1 LLALPN
7 PPRLLTT
14 RYFGLLFML
23 FARAVARLSFVVFVS
38 ILSANFVLA
47 ADPAWKAVSVP
58 DDWKKAPPGMNN
70 HLWYRTQVQIPAE
83 WKGRTLELVVEAADD
98 AREFY
103 LGGKLLGTLGSFPPQ
118 YRSGLGETKRLAV
131 PVDAVQFGKP
141 NVVAIRVCNI
151 AARSGF
157 NVAAPVLF
165 AGDQAIRLAGR
176 WETAAGDD
184 LAWAKAAAANIA
196 TPLFDE
202 LQDSATLQREL
213 KKLAG
218 EEGPLSPGESLR
230 RMITPSDLR
239 VDLVLSEP
247 HIGQPLSMKWDSRGR
262 LWVVEYLQYPNPAG
276 LTMVSRDKHL
286 RSVYDKVPLPP
297 PHHFRGADKIS
308 IHEDSD
314 GDGKLDKHSTF
325 IEGLSL
331 MSSFEFGRGGV
342 WVLNPPYLLFYPDA
356 NGDDVPDGNPVV
368 HLEGFGIE
376 DSHSIASHL
385 RLGPD
390 GWLYATQGS
399 TVTGDIKRPGEKQA
413 QHSLG
418 QLVWRYHPE
427 LHKYEVF
434 AEGGGNAF
442 GVEIDA
448 KGRIYSGHNG
458 GNTRGF
464 HYVQGGYYQ
473 KGFGKHGELSNP
485 YTFGYFEA
493 MKHHNVPRFTH
504 TFVIYDGG
512 ALPAEYHGRLFG
524 VAPLLSHVVMADV
537 SPDRSSFQTH
547 DVGYA
552 LETKDTWFRPVD
564 IQVGPDGGIYVAD
577 FYEQRIDHASHYQGR
592 IDKATG
598 RIYRLLGKNNP
609 TKPEKFDLAEA
620 SSEQL
625 IERLSHNN
633 KWFRQAAQKEIWRRQ
648 DKSIAPL
655 LAQKLAAAE
664 GQTAVEYLWAYHNAA
679 GLSDERVL
687 SLVEHADPY
696 VRLWTVRMAC
706 DDGQV
711 SNPIAN
717 KLAEL
722 AYRDPHVEVRSQLA
736 SSARRLP
743 AAQSLPIVK
752 NLASRSED
760 VDDIHLPLLIW
771 WAIEAKADRD
781 RDQVL
786 ALFED
791 KDFWNQPIVSTH
803 LVEKLMRRYAA
814 TGHRKDL
821 VTCAKLLALAPSKE
835 RAGQLMA
842 GLEAAYEGRTLANLP
857 KELADAMLKAGATSP
872 TLRLRQG
879 DASAVSEALT
889 LLADENA
896 DASKRQQLAVLFG
909 TINQPSCVPVL
920 LTVLKQSRNDGLRSA
935 CLASLQAY
943 GDASIGTTVIDVY
956 SNLPDQVR
964 ETAQSLLAS
973 RKAWAEQFVQA
984 IDGGRVDPRT
994 VTEAT
999 QRKLHLHD
1007 STTIASLMKKHFGE
1021 LAGPSPE
1028 QLRQQIDKL
1037 GGVIGSASGNPY
1049 EGKKL
1054 FMASCGK
1061 CHLLFAQGGKIG
1073 PDLTTYKRDDLRGM
1087 LLNVMN
1093 PSAEIREGF
1102 ENYIVLTTDGRALT
1116 GFIADQDT
1124 NVVVLRGADGQ
1135 NVTVGRDEIDEMTA
1149 TRQSVMPEGLLKDLG
1164 DQQIR
1169 DLFAYLRATQPL
1181 P

>member
-1 LLALPN
+1 MSDLLRRA
-7 PPRLLTT
+7 
-14 RYFGLLFML
+14 
-23 FARAVARLSFVVFVS
+23 AR
-38 ILSANFVLA
+38 SALA
-47 ADPAWKAVSVP
+47 ALIVVVAATAALAAEPQWKAVSIP
-58 DDWKKAPPGMNN
+58 DDWKKAPAGQNN
-70 HLWYRTQVQIPAE
+70 HLWYRAKVQIPAE
-83 WKGRTLELVVEAADD
+83 WQGRKLELVVEAADD
-98 AREFY
+98 ARQFY
-103 LGGKLLGTLGSFPPQ
+103 VGGQRIGTLGSFPPN
-118 YRSGLGETKRLAV
+118 YRSGLGETKRLAL
-131 PVDAVQFGKP
+131 PPEAVQFGKP
-141 NVVAIRVCNI
+141 NLVAIRVCNI

-157 NVAAPVLF
+157 NVAAPVLL
-165 AGDQAIRLAGR
+165 GGEQAIRLAGR

-184 LAWAKAAAANIA
+184 PTWAKADAASVA
-196 TPLFDE
+196 TAAFDALE
-202 LQDSATLQREL
+202 EAAVVEREL

-218 EEGPLSPGESLR
+218 EEGPLPPDESLR
-230 RMITPSDLR
+230 RMIAPSDLR

-247 HIGQPLSMKWDSRGR
+247 HIGQPLSIKWDARGR
-262 LWVVEYLQYPNPAG
+262 LWVVEYKQYPNPAG

-286 RSVYDKVPLPP
+286 RSVYDKVPPAPP
-297 PHHFRGADKIS
+297 NHFRGADKIS

-314 GDGKLDKHSTF
+314 GDGKLDKHTTF
-325 IEGLSL
+325 VEGLSL

-356 NGDDVPDGNPVV
+356 NGDDVPDGDPVV

-376 DSHSIASHL
+376 DSHSVASHL

-413 QHSLG
+413 VHSLG

-427 LHKYEVF
+427 LRKYEIF

-442 GVEIDA
+442 GVEIDSQ
-448 KGRIYSGHNG
+448 GRIYSGHNG

-512 ALPAEYHGRLFG
+512 ALPETYHGRLFG
-524 VAPLLSHVVMADV
+524 VAPLLSHVVMAEV

-552 LETKDTWFRPVD
+552 LETKDSWFRPVD

-592 IDKATG
+592 IDKESG
-598 RIYRLLGKNNP
+598 RIYRLLGKNDP
-609 TKPEKFDLAEA
+609 LAIARFDLAKE
-620 SSEQL
+620 SSGQL
-625 IERLSHNN
+625 IERLSHQN
-633 KWFRQAAQKEIWRRQ
+633 KWFRQAVQAELWRRQ
-648 DKSIAPL
+648 DKSVASIL
-655 LAQKLAAAE
+655 QKKLPAAE
-664 GQTAVEYLWAYHNAA
+664 GQTAVEYLWAYHNTARLDDA
-679 GLSDERVL
+679 QVL
-687 SLVEHADPY
+687 SLADHADPY
-696 VRLWTVRMAC
+696 VRLWTVRTAC
-706 DDGQV
+706 DDGQL
-711 SNPIAN
+711 SQAAAN

-722 AYRDPHVEVRSQLA
+722 AYGDPHVEVRSQLA

-743 AAQSLPIVK
+743 AEQALPIVK

-760 VDDIHLPLLIW
+760 VDDVHVPLLIW

-781 RDQVL
+781 RDAVL
-786 ALFED
+786 DLFED
-791 KDFWNQPIVSTH
+791 KDFWDQPLVSTH
-803 LVEKLMRRYAA
+803 LVERLMRRYAS
-814 TGHRKDL
+814 TGARKDL
-821 VTCAKLLALAPSKE
+821 VTCARLLSLAPNKE

-842 GLEAAYEGRTLANLP
+842 GLETAYEGRTLANLP

-879 DASAVSEALT
+879 DTAAVSEALE
-889 LLADENA
+889 LVANENA
-896 DASKRQQLAVLFG
+896 DAAKRQQLAVLFG

-920 LTVLKQSRNDGLRSA
+920 LEVLKQSRNDGLRSV
-935 CLASLQAY
+935 CLASLQSY
-943 GDASIGTTVIDVY
+943 GDPSIGSAVVDVY
-956 SNLPDQVR
+956 GNLPDQVR

-973 RKAWAEQFVQA
+973 RKAWAEQFLAA
-984 IDGGRVDPRT
+984 IDSGRIDPRT

-999 QRKLHLHD
+999 VRKLQLHD
-1007 STTIASLMKKHFGE
+1007 SGTIADGVRKHFGE
-1021 LAGPSPE
+1021 LSGPSPAA
-1028 QLRQQIDKL
+1028 LREQIDKI
-1037 GGVIGSASGNPY
+1037 GTVIGGASGNPY

-1061 CHLLFAQGGKIG
+1061 CHVLFAQGGKIG
-1073 PDLTTYKRDDLRGM
+1073 PDLTTFKRDDLRGM
-1087 LLNVMN
+1087 LLNVIN

-1102 ENYIVLTTDGRALT
+1102 ENYVVLTSDGRALT
-1116 GFIADQDT
+1116 GFIADQDA
-1124 NVVVLRGADGQ
+1124 NVVVIRGADGQ
-1135 NVTVGRDEIDEMTA
+1135 NVTVERDDIEEMSA
-1149 TRQSVMPEGLLKDLG
+1149 IKQSVMPEGLLKDLSE
-1164 DQQIR
+1164 QQIR